1 MTGVFT
7 NEAGQKLP
15 SVIGVGRLGATA
27 TEGMSTTALLCEALG
42 MAERR
47 ILRLEMALRRA
58 GIEVE
63 MTELPT

>member
-1 MTGVFT
+1 MIDDVKFMGMKMP
-7 NEAGQKLP
+7 EM
-15 SVIGVGRLGATA
+15 IGVGKLGATVRKDFSDFGYLVA
-27 TEGMSTTALLCEALG
+27 ALD

-63 MTELPT
+63 MTELPK

>member
-1 MTGVFT
+1 M
-7 NEAGQKLP
+7 AGKTITLDMSRLP
-15 SVIGVGRLGATA
+15 TISIGRLGATVPQA
-27 TEGMSTTALLCEALG
+27 YDRTMMLMAALD

-63 MTELPT
+63 HTELPT

>member
-1 MTGVFT
+1 MA
-7 NEAGQKLP
+7 EYIKAP
-15 SVIGVGRLGATA
+15 SFDELAIGRLGATVWPNQSQISMLVA
-27 TEGMSTTALLCEALG
+27 ALD

-63 MTELPT
+63 HIDLPK